1 MYADLAISPGA
12 GLPWRGMDA
21 RLGFFAMTIPRA
33 DTTAAPPDFARL
45 LRAIAE
51 RRDQNSFVALF
62 DYYAPRVK
70 AYLKRLG
77 ASDSLADDLVQEVML
92 TVWRKAE
99 SYDPAKAGV
108 GTWIFTIA
116 RNLRIDAVRRE
127 RHPDLDPD
135 DPLLVPDPEP
145 LPDRAVQATQEES
158 DVREALRDLPADQIQ
173 VINLAFYEG
182 KSHGEIAAAL
192 AIPLGT
198 VKSRLRLAFRRV
210 RGRLGAHA

>member
-1 MYADLAISPGA
+1 MNV
-12 GLPWRGMDA
+12 
-21 RLGFFAMTIPRA
+21 PRA
-33 DTTAAPPDFARL
+33 AASAAPPDFARL
-45 LRAIAE
+45 LQAIVE
-51 RRDQNSFVALF
+51 RHDQNSFAALF

-77 ASDSLADDLVQEVML
+77 ASDSVAEDLVQEVML

-99 SYDPAKAGV
+99 SYDSAKAGV

-116 RNLRIDAVRRE
+116 RNLRIDAIRRE
-127 RHPDLDPD
+127 RHPVLDPD
-135 DPLLVPDPEP
+135 DPLLVPDPAP
-145 LPDRAVQATQEES
+145 LPDRMAEAAQEEH
-158 DVREALRDLPADQIQ
+158 DVRAALHELPADQAL
-173 VINLAFYEG
+173 VVNLAFYEG

>member
-1 MYADLAISPGA
+1 MYADLAISPGV
-12 GLPWRGMDA
+12 GLPWRGTAA
-21 RLGFFAMTIPRA
+21 RLGLFAMTLPRT
-33 DTTAAPPDFARL
+33 DAPSTPSDFARL
-45 LRAIAE
+45 LRAIVE
-51 RRDQNSFVALF
+51 RHDQDSFAALF
-62 DYYAPRVK
+62 DHYAPRVK

-77 ASDSLADDLVQEVML
+77 ASDALADDLVQEVML

-127 RHPDLDPD
+127 RHPVLDPD
-135 DPLLVPDPEP
+135 DPLLVPDPVP
-145 LPDRAVQATQEES
+145 LPDRMAEAAQEEK
-158 DVREALRDLPADQIQ
+158 DVRAALRDLPADQAE
-173 VINLAFYEG
+173 VVNLAFYEG

>member
-12 GLPWRGMDA
+12 GLPWRGMAA
-21 RLGFFAMTIPRA
+21 RLGMFAMTVPRA
-33 DTTAAPPDFARL
+33 DATSPPFDFARL
-45 LRAIAE
+45 LRAIVE
-51 RRDQNSFVALF
+51 RHDQNSFAALF

-77 ASDSLADDLVQEVML
+77 ASDALAEDLVQDVML
-92 TVWRKAE
+92 TVWRKADT
-99 SYDPAKAGV
+99 YDPVKAGV

-127 RHPDLDPD
+127 RHPELDPD

-145 LPDRAVQATQEES
+145 LPDRVAEAAQEET
-158 DVREALRDLPADQIQ
+158 DVRAALRDLPPDQAE

-182 KSHGEIAAAL
+182 KSHGEIAVAL

>member
-1 MYADLAISPGA
+1 MNV
-12 GLPWRGMDA
+12 
-21 RLGFFAMTIPRA
+21 PRA
-33 DTTAAPPDFARL
+33 AACAAPTDFARL
-45 LRAIAE
+45 LLAIVE
-51 RRDQNSFVALF
+51 RHDHNSFAALF
-62 DYYAPRVK
+62 DYSAPRVK

-77 ASDSLADDLVQEVML
+77 ASDSLAEDLVQEVML

-99 SYDPAKAGV
+99 SYDSAKAGV

-116 RNLRIDAVRRE
+116 RNLRIDAIRRE
-127 RHPDLDPD
+127 RHPVLDPD
-135 DPLLVPDPEP
+135 DPLLVPDPAP
-145 LPDRAVQATQEES
+145 LPDRMAEAAQEEH
-158 DVREALRDLPADQIQ
+158 DVRAALHELPADQAL
-173 VINLAFYEG
+173 VVNLAFYEG